1 MKLRPACSH
10 STSRVLG
17 AGSACALYQ
26 LSSCVR
32 EDVRMPRLG
41 RELFGVWY
49 CGITDLSLV
58 YKKVT
63 M

>member
-1 MKLRPACSH
+1 MKLRPAWSH
-10 STSRVLG
+10 PTSRVLG
-17 AGSACALYQ
+17 AGSACGLCQ
-26 LSSCVR
+26 LSSCVC

-49 CGITDLSLV
+49 CGIMDLV
-58 YKKVT
+58 WFIKKVT